1 MRSLLLSCLLGLGA
15 AAALAQ
21 PVSEAPPSAVV
32 LNDQDNFV
40 SAPDVAFDTQ
50 GNQVVVWRRFHLDD
64 RDGDV
69 LVRRYD
75 AAGAPLGPETQVN
88 VDEADDHNSPRVAA
102 GSQSRFVVVWTRTAP
117 DGSDTGVLA
126 RVWDG
131 GHSQSGEIQ
140 VPTFTSGRQQ
150 DANVGMDAGGGFVVV
165 WESNGQEPD
174 GKFGIFARRFSAAGT
189 PLGPEFRV
197 DVPAGRN
204 ARIPRVAVWPDGRF
218 VVLWSRGLSEGGA
231 GVFARLFTA
240 SGDPSGGEILL
251 AGDTATP
258 FLQVPAA
265 AARAEGGFAA
275 AWQVCRD
282 EGTCV
287 IRSRSFGP
295 AGQPLGV
302 ELPVSPAGQRSSSP
316 DVAVDARGDSAV
328 TWRQCLS
335 GPVQFTNCTAHA
347 RFFDPQ
353 GIPLGTVSLRWNN
366 NLLAPVV
373 AAHQPDFLLIWEAF
387 SCIGVGC
394 GVPRPT
400 GIYGERYR
408 LDVPPSGDCVPTEE
422 ALCLNRSRFQ
432 VEASYRA
439 ADGTSGTAQAIPLTA
454 DSGYFWF
461 FGEENLELLVK
472 VIDGCAQNDRFWV
485 FTGGLT
491 NVEVD
496 LKVTDTE
503 TGAVKTYLNPQGRSF
518 QPIQD
523 TAAFQGCTG
532 ADFALPAPAL
542 SPAAAAVWEPDIVNI
557 FCIGSSDFLC
567 VNDSHF
573 AVDVSWRTPDGA
585 MGRGR
590 ALQLTA
596 DSGVFWFF
604 QPDNLELVVKVLDG
618 CAVNGSHWVFA
629 AGLTNVEVELR
640 VEDIRTGQQKVY
652 RNPQGRSFQPIQ
664 DTRAFPN
671 CP

>member
-1 MRSLLLSCLLGLGA
+1 MRSVLMSCVLGLGA

-32 LNDQDNFV
+32 LNEQGNSV

-50 GNQVVVWRRFHLDD
+50 GNQVVVWDRFHFDD
-64 RDGDV
+64 RDADV

-75 AAGAPLGPETQVN
+75 AAGAPLGPEAQVN
-88 VDEADDHNSPRVAA
+88 VDEVADHNSPRIAA
-102 GSQSRFVVVWTRTAP
+102 GSQSRFVVVWTTWTAP
-117 DGSDTGVLA
+117 DGSDAGVLA

-131 GHSQSGEIQ
+131 GQPQSGEIQ

-150 DANVGMDAGGGFVVV
+150 DADVGMDAGGGFVVV

-197 DVPAGRN
+197 DVPAGR

-231 GVFARLFTA
+231 GVFARIFTA
-240 SGDPSGGEILL
+240 AGHPAGGEILL
-251 AGDTATP
+251 AGDSAASVLN
-258 FLQVPAA
+258 FPAV
-265 AARAEGGFAA
+265 AARADGGFAA
-275 AWQVCRD
+275 AWDVCRD
-282 EGTCV
+282 ETCT
-287 IRSRSFGP
+287 IRSRSFDP
-295 AGQPLGV
+295 EGQPLGI
-302 ELPVSPAGQRSSSP
+302 ELPVSPAGQWSRIP
-316 DVAVDARGDSAV
+316 EIAVDARGDSAV
-328 TWRQCLS
+328 TWSQCLS
-335 GPVQFTNCTAHA
+335 GPIRSTNCTAHA
-347 RFFDPQ
+347 RFFDRQ

-366 NLLAPVV
+366 NLLSPVV
-373 AAHQPDFLLIWEAF
+373 AAHESDFLLTWQAL
-387 SCIGVGC
+387 SCIGFNC
-394 GVPRPT
+394 GGRRPT
-400 GIYGERYR
+400 GIYAERYR
-408 LDVPPSGDCVPTEE
+408 LDVPPSGDCVLTEE

-439 ADGTSGTAQAIPLTA
+439 ANGTSGTAQAIPLTA

-472 VIDGCAQNDRFWV
+472 VIDGCTLNDRFWV

-503 TGAVKTYLNPQGRSF
+503 TGAVKTYTNPQGRSF

-532 ADFALPAPAL
+532 ASFAVPAPAL
-542 SPAAAAVWEPDIVNI
+542 SPAAAAVWAPDIVDI
-557 FCIGSSDFLC
+557 FCIGSSDALC
-567 VNDSHF
+567 VDGSHF
-573 AVDVSWRTPDGA
+573 LVEVAWRRPDGA
-585 MGRGR
+585 MGRGT

-618 CAVNGSHWVFA
+618 CAVNGAHWVFA
-629 AGLTNVEVELR
+629 AGLTDVEVELR
-640 VEDIRTGQQKVY
+640 VVDIRTGQEKIY
-652 RNPQGRSFQPIQ
+652 RNPQGRGFLPIQ